1 MDWVPSLFQ
10 EVGIGPGIGILL
22 GGGALLWFW
31 RATRDIKLSFKGAKE
46 KLEENTEQTTKA
58 VATVKKI
65 ESEIV
70 TNHGSKNLGDAIDRL
85 TTNVWDIKDLAQ
97 ANNGRVTN
105 LEEKLSEHIE
115 IAKTEGEAL
124 TQLTAMFQ
132 EHLAEYRQRTSES
145 SLMMEFGKML
155 MQRELG
161 LSEPTKEAKPDAD

>member
-1 MDWVPSLFQ
+1 VDWVPEFFK

-31 RATRDIKLSFKGAKE
+31 RATREVKLRFKRFDQKLDANTSETTMAATTAKQIKSDMK
-46 KLEENTEQTTKA
+46 
-58 VATVKKI
+58 
-65 ESEIV
+65 
-70 TNHGSKNLGDAIDRL
+70 TNHGSANLGDAIDRL

-97 ANNGRVTN
+97 ANNNRTTE
-105 LEEKLSEHIE
+105 LETKFDEHLE
-115 IAKTEGEAL
+115 IAKAEGIAL
-124 TQLTAMFQ
+124 TQLTTMFQ

-161 LSEPTKEAKPDAD
+161 IPESPKESHDQPE

>member
-1 MDWVPSLFQ
+1 MDWVPEFFQ

-31 RATRDIKLSFKGAKE
+31 RATRDIKLSFLGAKE

-58 VATVKKI
+58 VETVEKI
-65 ESEIV
+65 QSDMV

-97 ANNGRVTN
+97 ANNGRVSN
-105 LEEKLSEHIE
+105 LEAKFDEHLE
-115 IAKTEGEAL
+115 IAKAEGTAL
-124 TQLTAMFQ
+124 TQLTEMFQ
-132 EHLAEYRQRTSES
+132 EHLAEYRQRTQES
-145 SLMMEFGKML
+145 GMMIEFGKLL

-161 LSEPTKEAKPDAD
+161 LTEQIKEKPRADE